1 MLVPAML
8 CPRTAF
14 QRGFASTAP
23 TLKEASPMKQPSRYE
38 LLRRAAERLED
49 ARQAEKQGNTAKA
62 KALQAEARELLQK
75 RGEHSTSRMV

>member
-1 MLVPAML
+1 
-8 CPRTAF
+8 
-14 QRGFASTAP
+14 
-23 TLKEASPMKQPSRYE
+23 MKQPSRYE